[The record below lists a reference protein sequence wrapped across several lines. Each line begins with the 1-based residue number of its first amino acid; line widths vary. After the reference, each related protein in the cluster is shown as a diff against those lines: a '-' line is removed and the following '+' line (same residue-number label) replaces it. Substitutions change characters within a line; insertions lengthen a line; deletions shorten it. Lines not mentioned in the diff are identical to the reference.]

1 MGGRRFAV
9 SYLLVGLAA
18 VAVYRFE
25 HSQYA
30 YWAIALYGA
39 AGTAFGAW
47 KMPRAERRPWL
58 IIAAGVVLWVG
69 GDVEWYAETLFGRN
83 PTSPGVSDVFYL
95 VAYPLVAVGLIRLA
109 RGYVRTSAGVLVDSL
124 VFGVTLVSALWP
136 VLFATV
142 MDGADQPLGARLTMG
157 TYPCWDVLY
166 VVLGARIVLGRRLH
180 TQQTLL
186 LLAGLAAYFLGDLF
200 WFGAVQNYAL
210 GDWMDYA
217 RLSAY
222 VAFGGAALLPAKQ
235 SVKQPGEV
243 SSLRRFAV
251 LALPVTVVPAMVV
264 VETLIGRDFG
274 FVDALLIFALV
285 MLVLT
290 RLWIVIRGLE
300 AARAELREENRL
312 KDELISVVSHDLRT
326 PLTSIMGYL
335 ELVAEADDPETARA
349 FLEVVRR
356 NTGRLHRL
364 VEDLL
369 FVSRVQSGHETLALE
384 PICMG
389 ELVSDTV
396 AAALPA
402 ADAAGVELESVVE
415 TDDVVLADAHR
426 LAEVLENLLSNAV
439 KFTPPGGRVSVYAGH
454 ADDGQLLVCVTDTG
468 VGIAAED
475 CTRLFDRFFRAQGA
489 EGIPGAGLGLSIV
502 KAIVDAHG
510 GTVDVSS
517 TVGAGT
523 TFEVRLP
530 LRSAE
535 PAVIAA

>member
-1 MGGRRFAV
+1 MRRRRFAV
-9 SYLLVGLAA
+9 SYLLLGLVA
-18 VAVYRFE
+18 VATYRVE

-39 AGTAFGAW
+39 AGTALGAW

-58 IIAAGVVLWVG
+58 IIATGVVLWVS

-83 PTSPGVSDVFYL
+83 PTSPDVSDVFYL
-95 VAYPLVAVGLIRLA
+95 IAYPLVAFGLLLLA
-109 RGYVRTSAGVLVDSL
+109 RGHARTSAGAAIDSA

-142 MDGADQPLGARLTMG
+142 MADNGQSLGARLTMG
-157 TYPCWDVLY
+157 TYPCWDILF
-166 VVLGARIVLGRRLH
+166 VVLGARIALSRPLQTPR
-180 TQQTLL
+180 TLL
-186 LLAGLAAYFLGDLF
+186 LLGGLASLFLGDLF
-200 WFGAVQNYAL
+200 WAGSARNYAL

-217 RLSAY
+217 WLTAY
-222 VAFGGAALLPAKQ
+222 IGFGAAALMPSPGALKQ
-235 SVKQPGEV
+235 TEET
-243 SSLRRFAV
+243 SSLRRFGV
-251 LALPVTVVPAMVV
+251 LALPVTVVPGIVV
-264 VETLIGRDFG
+264 VETLLGHHLSV
-274 FVDALLIFALV
+274 VDALLMFALLL
-285 MLVLT
+285 LVLM
-290 RLWIVIRGLE
+290 RLGVVIRGLE
-300 AARAELREENRL
+300 ATRAELREENRL

-349 FLEVVRR
+349 FLEVVKR

-369 FVSRVQSGHETLALE
+369 FVSRVQSGREALDLE
-384 PICMG
+384 PVCMG

-396 AAALPA
+396 AAALPV
-402 ADAAGVELESVVE
+402 ADAADVELESTVE
-415 TDDVVLADAHR
+415 TDDVVVADPHR
-426 LAEVLENLLSNAV
+426 LAEVLETLLSNAV

-454 ADDGQLLVCVTDTG
+454 DAGGQLLVRVADTG

-475 CTRLFDRFFRAQGA
+475 CTHLFDRFFRAHGA

-510 GTVDVSS
+510 GTVDVQSV
-517 TVGAGT
+517 VGAGT
-523 TFEVRLP
+523 TFSVHLP
-530 LRSAE
+530 LQAAE
-535 PAVIAA
+535 AAALAA